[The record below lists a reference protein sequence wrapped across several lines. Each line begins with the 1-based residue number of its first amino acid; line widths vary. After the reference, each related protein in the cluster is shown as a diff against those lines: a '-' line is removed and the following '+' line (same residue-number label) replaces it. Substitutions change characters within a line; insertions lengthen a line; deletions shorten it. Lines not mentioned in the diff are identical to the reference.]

1 MKGELNTSGGAELSL
16 APALHARTA
25 RELLGERPLPALLR
39 VRPVVFVLGP
49 GQSGKSSVAE
59 RLLRGTTVR
68 RCDAEC
74 LRLGLNRAARNRQ
87 WCAENLEAPGLWL
100 DAVDCLHGR
109 YGAIELLGRLLRAR
123 AEAGRRTVLC
133 QGPADAS
140 LALLSGRVPPELG
153 ASVLLRFPVGRGR
166 KRFVA
171 ERCRARG
178 IDPARAAAATRLEP
192 WSYAAVDRFLDGLP
206 PGPGA
211 PPR

>member
-1 MKGELNTSGGAELSL
+1 MKGDSNTSGGAGLCL

-25 RELLGERPLPALLR
+25 RELLGDRPLPALLR

-49 GQSGKSSVAE
+49 AESGKSSVAA
-59 RLLRGTTVR
+59 RLFSAPDPR

-74 LRLGLNRAARNRQ
+74 LRLALNRAARNRK

-109 YGAIELLGRLLRAR
+109 YGAIELLGRLLSERAR
-123 AEAGRRTVLC
+123 AGRRTVLC

-140 LALLSGRVPPELG
+140 LSLLYGKVAPEVG

-171 ERCRARG
+171 DRCRARG
-178 IDPARAAAATRLEP
+178 IDPARAAGATSLEP
-192 WSYAAVDRFLDGLP
+192 WSYAAVERFLDRL
-206 PGPGA
+206 A
-211 PPR
+211 PPA